1 MTWFDSAHWQQLS
14 QLLDEMLELPPAARA
29 ERLRALA
36 QEDDTLASELA
47 VLVAAH
53 AKADDEQFLAGV
65 ADAGDAAPHGEHA
78 TLAGQ
83 RLGAYTLVSMLG
95 QGGTGSAWLA
105 RRDDG
110 RYEGRVAIK
119 LLHLSLLGR
128 AQAERFRR
136 EGAILARLSHP
147 NIARLLDA
155 GVSEAGQPYLV
166 LELVDGERI
175 DRWCDANA
183 LTIEQRLDLFD
194 DVLAAVAHAHSHL
207 VVHRDIKPTNILV
220 DRDGRVKLL
229 DFGIAKFVE
238 EQSPA
243 ADSTLTQEGGHS
255 FTPEYAAPE
264 QWRGETPTTATDV
277 YALGVLLHHLLV
289 GRHPTSPPGANAQ
302 QAMRATLDVD
312 PVPLSRALESDAALA
327 QAAAT
332 RTTTAPKLARAL
344 RGDLEHIVLRA
355 LRKAPRQRYP
365 TVDALAEDLR
375 RLRAHE
381 PVSARAGAWAYRTGK
396 FLRRH
401 RVGVTAGALASVVA
415 LVGAAG
421 TLWQAQR
428 AEKERDRAMRQFTQ
442 AEAVEE
448 FMTFLLAGSEDRAF
462 TTTELLDRGTA
473 VADVQFADD
482 PGAAARLQF
491 ALSGIYSEIDAI
503 EKTGELLAKA
513 LASAKRAGD
522 LDLQAQIECAAAAEV
537 ALEADNARATARF
550 ERALASV
557 ESRGG
562 GGDAETLAYCHHT
575 RALRAFE
582 VGDYALA
589 LADEHTA
596 LALLGTPRPGNRTL
610 QIAMR
615 QQLAGA
621 LSKTGDLHGAIEQM
635 QGAIAEL
642 QAMGRLQTVGA
653 QTVLNNLGVLLV
665 RAGQPLRALAT
676 FDRALAAH
684 GAISDSDESTPAL
697 SSNRAKVL
705 ADLGRGPEGQQA
717 LDHSLAVA
725 AARGDTRSPPFSISN
740 FAWCP
745 PGQLDACERRLA
757 EARRQL
763 EAILPPG
770 HAALATSDLSL
781 ARMALAQG
789 EPARAR
795 APLERALALYG
806 DSQPVNPERIGALAQ
821 LARVQLQLGDAT
833 AALALAERAVRL
845 GRAAAAGF
853 ESTSWLGQA
862 LLAQGRVLRHLGDPR
877 ADAVLAEAA
886 AQLDG
891 SLGPAAE
898 TSREAHA
905 LLAHP

>member
-1 MTWFDSAHWQQLS
+1 MTWFDSAHWQRLS
-14 QLLDEMLELPPAARA
+14 ALLDDMLDMEPAARA
-29 ERLRALA
+29 ERLRELA
-36 QEDDTLASELA
+36 REDDTLASELA

-65 ADAGDAAPHGEHA
+65 ADAAAHA
-78 TLAGQ
+78 GRAPSSLEGQ

-175 DRWCDANA
+175 DRWCDGNR
-183 LTIEQRLDLFD
+183 LTIEERLALFD

-207 VVHRDIKPTNILV
+207 VIHRDIKPTNILV
-220 DRDGRVKLL
+220 GQDGRVKLL

-238 EQSPA
+238 EQAPA
-243 ADSTLTQEGGHS
+243 GDSTITQEGGHS

-264 QWRGETPTTATDV
+264 QWRGDTPTTATDV

-289 GRHPTSPPGANAQ
+289 GRHPTAPPGANAQ
-302 QAMRATLDVD
+302 QVMRSTLDVD
-312 PVPLSRALESDAALA
+312 PTPLA
-327 QAAAT
+327 QALDTDEA
-332 RTTTAPKLARAL
+332 LARAAAARGTTPARLARLL

-355 LRKAPRQRYP
+355 LRKAPRQRYA

-375 RLRAHE
+375 RFRAHE
-381 PVSARAGAWAYRTGK
+381 PVSARAGAWAYRAAK

-401 RVGVTAGALASVVA
+401 RMGVTAGALASVVA

-428 AEKERDRAMRQFTQ
+428 AQTERDRALRQFAQ

-448 FMTFLLAGSEDRAF
+448 FMTFLLAGSANRAF

-491 ALSGIYSEIDAI
+491 ALSGIYSELDALD
-503 EKTGELLAKA
+503 KTGELLGKA

-522 LDLQAQIECAAAAEV
+522 VDLQAQVECAAAAEI
-537 ALEADNARATARF
+537 ALEKDNDRAAASF
-550 ERALASV
+550 EKAIAGLVAQ
-557 ESRGG
+557 
-562 GGDAETLAYCHHT
+562 GGDAESLAYCHHT
-575 RALRAFE
+575 RAMRAYE
-582 VGDYALA
+582 LGDIALS
-589 LADEHTA
+589 LADERAA

-610 QIAMR
+610 QLSMR
-615 QQLAGA
+615 QQLAGTLA
-621 LSKTGDLHGAIEQM
+621 KAGDLHGAIEQM
-635 QGAIAEL
+635 QSAIADL
-642 QAMGRLQTVGA
+642 QAMGHIRTVGA
-653 QTVLNNLGVLLV
+653 QTTINNLGVVLV
-665 RAGQPLRALAT
+665 RAGQPQRALAT
-676 FDRALAAH
+676 FDRALEVQGEIAV
-684 GAISDSDESTPAL
+684 DDESTPAL
-697 SSNRAKVL
+697 AANRAKVL
-705 ADLGRGPEGQQA
+705 ADLGRGPEGRQA
-717 LDHSLAVA
+717 LDHALAVA
-725 AARGDTRSPPFSISN
+725 AARGDTRSPPFAVAN

-745 PGQLDACERRLA
+745 QGELAACDQRLA

-763 EAILPPG
+763 EALLPPG
-770 HAALATSDLSL
+770 HHSLAMPDVSF
-781 ARMALAQG
+781 ARMALAAG
-789 EPARAR
+789 DPAQAKPR
-795 APLERALALYG
+795 LERALAIYG
-806 DSQPVNPERIGALAQ
+806 DAQPGDPERIGALAL
-821 LARVQLQLGDAT
+821 LARAELQLGDAST
-833 AALALAERAVRL
+833 SLALAERAV
-845 GRAAAAGF
+845 GQARAAAAGF
-853 ESTSWLGQA
+853 DSTAWLGNA
-862 LLAQGRVLRHLGDPR
+862 LLAKGAALRQLGDAR
-877 ADAVLAEAA
+877 APAVLQEAA
-886 AQLDG
+886 TQLEG
-891 SLGPAAE
+891 SLGPDAAG
-898 TSREAHA
+898 SREARA

>member
-1 MTWFDSAHWQQLS
+1 MTWFDSTHWQRLS
-14 QLLDEMLELPPAARA
+14 TLLDEMLDLQPAARA
-29 ERLRALA
+29 DRLRALA

-65 ADAGDAAPHGEHA
+65 ADAAGPGAVRPTPSLE
-78 TLAGQ
+78 GQ

-105 RRDDG
+105 HRDDG

-175 DRWCDANA
+175 DRWCDTNR
-183 LTIEQRLDLFD
+183 LTLEERLALFD

-207 VVHRDIKPTNILV
+207 VIHRDIKPTNILV
-220 DRDGRVKLL
+220 GQDGRVKLL

-238 EQSPA
+238 EQAPA
-243 ADSTLTQEGGHS
+243 GDSTITQEGGHS

-264 QWRGETPTTATDV
+264 QWRGDTPTTATDV

-289 GRHPTSPPGANAQ
+289 GRHPTAPVGANAQ
-302 QAMRATLDVD
+302 QVMRSTLDVD
-312 PVPLSRALESDAALA
+312 PVPLARALDTDEALA

-332 RTTTAPKLARAL
+332 RGTTPARLARQL

-355 LRKAPRQRYP
+355 LRKAPRQRYA

-375 RLRAHE
+375 RFRAHE
-381 PVSARAGAWAYRTGK
+381 PVSARAGAWAYRAGK

-401 RVGVTAGALASVVA
+401 RLGVTAGALASAVA

-428 AEKERDRAMRQFTQ
+428 AEKERDRAVRQFAQ

-448 FMTFLLAGSEDRAF
+448 FMTFLLAGSANRAF

-491 ALSGIYSEIDAI
+491 ALSGIYSELDALD
-503 EKTGELLAKA
+503 KTGELLDKA

-522 LDLQAQIECAAAAEV
+522 VDLQAQVECAAAAEI
-537 ALEADNARATARF
+537 ALEKDNDRAAARF
-550 ERALASV
+550 EKAIAGLTAQA
-557 ESRGG
+557 

-575 RALRAFE
+575 RAMRAYE
-582 VGDYALA
+582 LGDVALS
-589 LADEHTA
+589 LADERAA

-610 QIAMR
+610 QLSMR
-615 QQLAGA
+615 QQLAGSLA
-621 LSKTGDLHGAIEQM
+621 KAGDLHGAIEQM
-635 QGAIAEL
+635 QSAIADL
-642 QAMGRLQTVGA
+642 QAMGRIHTVGA
-653 QTVLNNLGVLLV
+653 QTTINNLGVVLV

-676 FDRALAAH
+676 FDRALEVQ
-684 GAISDSDESTPAL
+684 GAIAEDDESTPAL
-697 SSNRAKVL
+697 AANRAKVL
-705 ADLGRGPEGQQA
+705 ADLGRGTEGRQA

-725 AARGDTRSPPFSISN
+725 AARGDTRSPPFAVAN
-740 FAWCP
+740 FAWCA
-745 PGQLDACERRLA
+745 PGELAACDQRLA

-763 EAILPPG
+763 EALLPPG
-770 HAALATSDLSL
+770 HHSLAMPDVSF
-781 ARMALAQG
+781 ARMALAAG
-789 EPARAR
+789 DPARAKPR
-795 APLERALALYG
+795 LERALAIYG
-806 DSQPVNPERIGALAQ
+806 DGQPGDPERIGALAL
-821 LARVQLQLGDAT
+821 LARAELQLGDTSAS
-833 AALALAERAVRL
+833 LALADRAVSQA
-845 GRAAAAGF
+845 RAAAAGF
-853 ESTSWLGQA
+853 DSTAWLGNA
-862 LLAQGRVLRHLGDPR
+862 LLAQGAALRRLGDAR
-877 ADAVLAEAA
+877 APAVLQEAA
-886 AQLDG
+886 TQLDG
-891 SLGPAAE
+891 SLGPAASA
-898 TSREAHA
+898 TREAHA
-905 LLAHP
+905 FLAHP